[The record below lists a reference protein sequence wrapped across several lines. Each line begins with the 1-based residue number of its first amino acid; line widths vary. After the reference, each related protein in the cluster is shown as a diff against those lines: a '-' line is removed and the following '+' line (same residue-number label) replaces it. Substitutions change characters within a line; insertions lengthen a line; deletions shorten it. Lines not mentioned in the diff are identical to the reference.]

1 MSTLTPE
8 SKKKKAAL
16 PFLLSNIRNAQA
28 AVGRAVDTELY
39 SNERHVETRPLVHNN
54 RPQSQSQHQQQQQL
68 YSNSS
73 YTASSIA
80 SVFQNFSQRLE
91 SQWRKQRTS
100 VTRRKKGKGVTL
112 NIPQGFY
119 IAVGCFFF
127 AFPLFFVIYILAR
140 HAVFGDEDGY
150 VKKHEVP
157 ASLLVTGG
165 EGDGV
170 STFESGV
177 KELVDI
183 NVIEK
188 VENTLMNNENVGDNN
203 MPVDSEKQ
211 KVEDIVSSDNGQ
223 ESEEKEVPTSNNE
236 SEPSNLQA
244 EEATKSE
251 MADGQTEEVII
262 EEDPP
267 KDEANIDESIATTA
281 KDITEIQNATVVETI
296 DNIPPPQEEKDS
308 PGQLLKEEKETGKDT
323 KQTEEKEEVQVS
335 STSEQ
340 KVAEDKNIVSEA
352 ETVVEEDKKKVQE
365 GEEEKTSHGNLRRQR

>member
-165 EGDGV
+165 ESDGV

-188 VENTLMNNENVGDNN
+188 VENTLMNNENVGDSD
-203 MPVDSEKQ
+203 MAVDSEEQ
-211 KVEDIVSSDNGQ
+211 KVEDIVSSDIGQ
-223 ESEEKEVPTSNNE
+223 ENEEKEVPTSNNE
-236 SEPSNLQA
+236 SEPNNLQA

-308 PGQLLKEEKETGKDT
+308 PGQEKETGKDT
-323 KQTEEKEEVQVS
+323 EQIEEKEEVPVS

-340 KVAEDKNIVSEA
+340 KVAEDKNLVPA
-352 ETVVEEDKKKVQE
+352 ETVDEEDTKKVQE